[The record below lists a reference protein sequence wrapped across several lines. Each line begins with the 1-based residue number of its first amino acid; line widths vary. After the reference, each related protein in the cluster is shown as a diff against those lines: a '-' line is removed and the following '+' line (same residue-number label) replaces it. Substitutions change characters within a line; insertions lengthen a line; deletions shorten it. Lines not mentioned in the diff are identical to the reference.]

1 MAAVDAL
8 TGGGLLAALVA
19 VVALM
24 ELIILTGKAADTMRS
39 LRGPRRAADARVEA
53 VSAAQ
58 REDRARLDRHEAE
71 LTGLRE
77 GQRQLCQGV
86 QALLEHAL
94 HNGNSDEMDKASREI
109 QEWLRNR

>member
-8 TGGGLLAALVA
+8 THSSLLAALV
-19 VVALM
+19 VIVALM
-24 ELIILTGKAADTMRS
+24 ELVTLAGKAADALRS
-39 LRGPRRAADARVEA
+39 LRGPRRASDERLEA
-53 VSAAQ
+53 VAAAQ
-58 REDRARLDRHEAE
+58 RGDKARLDRHEEE
-71 LTGLRE
+71 LAGLRE

-94 HNGNSDEMDKASREI
+94 HNGNSDEMDKASRGI